1 MNIGFEHTLSRVVS
15 EVLGAP
21 VRLFD
26 QGRMRDG
33 RFWFSSSK
41 KSQCIGCSV
50 PFLKGHVHSDAD
62 LPCKRKSDRKYCRT
76 YALAQALS
84 AFASA
89 RVVEAKIEAA
99 LRAIR
104 ISAEVSLGRG
114 NAHNLSV
121 IIKVAEADKT
131 DFQVAK
137 RTVRHEDKLSSALSS
152 AWTHRAREAV
162 ASHEPVAMLSIE

>member
-1 MNIGFEHTLSRVVS
+1 MSISFKHTLSRVVS
-15 EVLGAP
+15 EVLGAQ

-62 LPCKRKSDRKYCRT
+62 LPCKGKSGRKYCRT
-76 YALAQALS
+76 YKLAQALS
-84 AFASA
+84 ALGSA
-89 RVVEAKIEAA
+89 RVAEVKIGAA

-104 ISAEVSLGRG
+104 IPAEVFLAPG

-121 IIKVAEADKT
+121 IIRVAEADKT
-131 DFQVAK
+131 DFPAVK
-137 RTVRHEDKLSSALSS
+137 RTARHEQKLSSALELVLDAPTVSS
-152 AWTHRAREAV
+152 VARRGGRQDR
-162 ASHEPVAMLSIE
+162 